1 MNATQT
7 GIIAGLIL
15 GLAASQGFLA
25 FVITL
30 AIGFIG
36 LVVGR
41 IVDGELDV
49 SDMFGGRGRDK

>member
-7 GIIAGLIL
+7 GVIAGLVL
-15 GLAASQGFLA
+15 GLAAAQGFLA

-30 AIGFIG
+30 ALGFVG

-49 SDMFGGRGRDK
+49 SDMFGGRGRDR